1 MFILTVSV
9 LFLMIHQG
17 QCALKATASLY
28 ADNSLTFYG
37 SLTFN
42 QDSAEAP
49 VRITGEILGLNASSA
64 HVC

>member
-17 QCALKATASLY
+17 QCALKATAVLY
-28 ADNSLTFYG
+28 GDNSAKSYG
-37 SLTFN
+37 VLTFN
-42 QDSAEAP
+42 QDSIEAP

>member
-1 MFILTVSV
+1 
-9 LFLMIHQG
+9 
-17 QCALKATASLY
+17 
-28 ADNSLTFYG
+28 
-37 SLTFN
+37 LTFN